1 MDIKQQWESTPQWQR
16 IFLILAIFGAAAYLI
31 FISFISQKLE
41 EYSNLQQKVNHLEST
56 LNTLK
61 AIANTKKEEALK
73 LKVRNLKKEIDENN
87 KKLIDLSRIIPSDP
101 KIEDV
106 LKSITNY
113 ALNSGLIINSFKI
126 EKEEDVYLFYD
137 KESNTL
143 KTISKNQEMGKNKE
157 PTQSIPKEALTVK
170 KVYLSSSLSGGID
183 QLKNF
188 LNYLSNSQRLIIVES
203 LSIKKENSKLLNF
216 NLGYVIYYMPEEV
229 NQ

>member
-143 KTISKNQEMGKNKE
+143 KTISKKQEMGKNKE

>member
-143 KTISKNQEMGKNKE
+143 KTISKKQEMGKNKE

-216 NLGYVIYYMPEEV
+216 NLGYVIYYMPEEA